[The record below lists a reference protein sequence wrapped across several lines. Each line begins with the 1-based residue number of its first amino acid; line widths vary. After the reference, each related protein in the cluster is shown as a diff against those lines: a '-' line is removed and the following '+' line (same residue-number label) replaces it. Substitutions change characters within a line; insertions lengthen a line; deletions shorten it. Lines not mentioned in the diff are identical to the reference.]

1 MFEIKDYI
9 GPFRQGGFTS
19 YEDAA
24 RAAQTRADETRQP
37 CSVYELTLRCIV
49 KASKK

>member
-19 YEDAA
+19 YGDAA
-24 RAAQTRADETRQP
+24 RAAQTRADETGQP
-37 CSVYELTLRCIV
+37 CVVNEIVLRCIV
-49 KASKK
+49 KVSKK